1 MSASDPGPEP
11 LSPLADPHAARLPAE
26 FVQRLAAILP
36 PAHHAIA
43 WASFAV
49 AKAPALWLNP
59 LVADPADTRA
69 ALAALAAQHP
79 GASLTPLRD
88 DALLAHA
95 FPPDVL
101 SRSPSVTSGA
111 AYLISPSSLLP
122 PAALD
127 PGPDDDVLDLC
138 AAPGGKTLQLAARI
152 AGPAD
157 APKGRGHLAAVEAV
171 KPRFFKLQG
180 VLSRFGAL
188 ARPGVR
194 LFLKDGRSV
203 GHAVPERFDKILLD
217 APCSSEARFD
227 ADDPD
232 SFSHWSPHKVAECAY
247 KQKALLHSALMALRV
262 GGTMVY
268 CTCSFSPEENER
280 VVLDVLDELEGRVVT
295 VPMTLPPMT
304 PAPALQ
310 AGLFGLDHALRVL
323 PDDTWDGFFLVRLEK
338 REASPASPRADR
350 HSSREK
356 PHGRGVERARR
367 R

>member
-1 MSASDPGPEP
+1 MSASDPGPE
-11 LSPLADPHAARLPAE
+11 SPPPPGDAHAARLPPE

-43 WASFAV
+43 WASFAAV
-49 AKAPALWLNP
+49 KPPALWLNP
-59 LVADPADTRA
+59 LVADPADTRV
-69 ALAALAAQHP
+69 ALATLAAQHP
-79 GASLTPLRD
+79 GARLTPLRD
-88 DALLAHA
+88 DAVLAHD

-152 AGPAD
+152 AGPSG

-171 KPRFFKLQG
+171 KPRFFRLQG

-227 ADDPD
+227 ADDPG

-262 GGTMVY
+262 GGAIVY

-280 VVLDVLDELEGRVVT
+280 VVLEVLDELDGRVVT
-295 VPMTLPPMT
+295 APLALPPMT
-304 PAPALQ
+304 PAPPIQ
-310 AGLFGLDHALRVL
+310 AGLLGLDHAVRVL
-323 PDDTWDGFFLVRLEK
+323 PDATWDGFFLVRLEK
-338 REASPASPRADR
+338 REATPSSASSDR
-350 HSSREK
+350 HTSRPK
-356 PHGRGVERARR
+356 PQGRGVERARR